1 MWWREEKPESVGPPP
16 ADVKEHLSRLSIF
29 EKASAEDVERLASAS
44 QEARF
49 SAGRQV
55 IREGRIPSHL
65 YVVLRGEL
73 EVWSTGDRGE
83 AERLVNTLGPGDH
96 FGEVGLIEGMPSTA
110 TVKTVG
116 ICTLLRLAAP
126 TFLEVAAGSPGVNAA
141 IIRSVGGAM
150 ARSHPSYQPAVETAP
165 AVLSPK
171 LVLEQLE
178 SLLPTLDPAER
189 DRFVAELKDLI
200 VRPEDRT

>member
-16 ADVKEHLSRLSIF
+16 ADVKERLGRLSIF
-29 EKASAEDVERLASAS
+29 AMGSVDDIERLASAAE
-44 QEARF
+44 EARF

-65 YVVLRGEL
+65 YIVLSGEL

-83 AERLVNTLGPGDH
+83 AERLVNSLGPGDH

-116 ICTLLRLAAP
+116 PCTLLRLGAP

-171 LVLEQLE
+171 LVLEQLG
-178 SLLPTLDPAER
+178 SLLSTLEPAER
-189 DRFVAELKDLI
+189 ARFVVELKNLI
-200 VRPEDRT
+200 ARHEDRA

>member
-16 ADVKEHLSRLSIF
+16 ADVKERLSLLSIF
-29 EKASAEDVERLASAS
+29 ARGSAEDIERLASAAE
-44 QEARF
+44 EARF

-65 YVVLRGEL
+65 YIVLTGQL
-73 EVWSTGDRGE
+73 EVWTTGDRGE

-110 TVKTVG
+110 TVKTVEP
-116 ICTLLRLAAP
+116 CTLLRLSAP
-126 TFLEVAAGSPGVNAA
+126 VFLEVAAGSPGVNAA

-165 AVLSPK
+165 VVLSPK
-171 LVLEQLE
+171 LVIEQIT
-178 SLLPTLDPAER
+178 SLLPTLEPSER
-189 DRFVAELKDLI
+189 EGLIAELKQLVARQGDG
-200 VRPEDRT
+200 V

>member
-1 MWWREEKPESVGPPP
+1 MWWREERPEGVGPPP
-16 ADVKEHLSRLSIF
+16 ADVKERLSGLPIF
-29 EKASAEDVERLASAS
+29 ATASLEEIERLAGVA

-49 SAGRQV
+49 SAGRRV

-65 YVVLRGEL
+65 YVVLAGEL
-73 EVWSTGDRGE
+73 EVWTTGDRGD
-83 AERLVNTLGPGDH
+83 AEELVNTLGPGDH

-116 ICTLLRLAAP
+116 PCTLLRLSAP
-126 TFLEVAAGSPGVNAA
+126 VFLEVAAASPGVNAA

-165 AVLSPK
+165 VALSPTS
-171 LVLEQLE
+171 VLEQIE
-178 SLLPTLDPAER
+178 GLLPTLEGSDR
-189 DRFVAELKDLI
+189 DSFIDDLRRLI
-200 VRPEDRT
+200 EQRGRKT